1 MQFVSII
8 VIPSCSL
15 ILVIKLLF
23 FLVNIQVFLENKY
36 PSSIMLNKFFFEIYK
51 LCKNFLQKNEDNCY
65 LRFIKSNSFQ
75 RKDTDMCWKNL
86 FCNVLGWWIPKL
98 NSAKLSL
105 LLSVR
110 QASGEYFKRDSAN
123 DMAKLKLSLC

>member
-15 ILVIKLLF
+15 ILVIKVLF
-23 FLVNIQVFLENKY
+23 FLVNIQVFLKNKY

-75 RKDTDMCWKNL
+75 RKDTDMC
-86 FCNVLGWWIPKL
+86 
-98 NSAKLSL
+98 
-105 LLSVR
+105 
-110 QASGEYFKRDSAN
+110 
-123 DMAKLKLSLC
+123 